1 MRLYF
6 LRHGDAELGSPV
18 NDSDRNLTSEGI
30 AEAECAAG
38 SVRLLKLTFTALLS
52 SPLDRARQT
61 AEIVAKQYPAVQ
73 LQSFEHITP
82 TSEPQNLFR
91 ELHSFP
97 RDSRILLVSHE
108 PFISHCIAA
117 LISGGGQP
125 RISIKKAS
133 LACVE
138 VGSPI
143 QRGAGILLWLLT
155 TEQMKLMSR

>member
-6 LRHGDAELGSPV
+6 LRHGDAELGSSA
-18 NDSDRNLTSEGI
+18 NDSDRNLSPEGI
-30 AEAECAAG
+30 EEAEHAAG
-38 SVRLLKLTFTALLS
+38 SVRLLKLTFTSLLS

-61 AEIVAKQYPAVQ
+61 AAIVAKQYPAVQ
-73 LQSFEHITP
+73 LQVFEHITP
-82 TSEPQNLFR
+82 TSDPQNLFR
-91 ELHSFP
+91 ELRSFP
-97 RDSRILLVSHE
+97 RDSRILIVSHE
-108 PFISHCIAA
+108 PFISHCIAT
-117 LISGGGQP
+117 LINGGSQP

-155 TEQMKLMSR
+155 AEQMKLMST

>member
-6 LRHGDAELGSPV
+6 LRHGDAELGGSI
-18 NDSDRNLTSEGI
+18 NDSDRNLTLEGI
-30 AEAECAAG
+30 AEAECAAA
-38 SVRLLKLTFTALLS
+38 SVRLLKLTFTAILS

-61 AEIVAKQYPAVQ
+61 AAIAAKHYPAVQ
-73 LQSFEHITP
+73 LQVYEHITP
-82 TSEPQNLFR
+82 TSDPQNLIR

-97 RDSRILLVSHE
+97 RDGRILLVSHE
-108 PFISHCIAA
+108 PFISHCIAT
-117 LISGGGQP
+117 LISGASQP
-125 RISIKKAS
+125 RINIKKAS

-155 TEQMKLMSR
+155 TQQMKLMNK